1 MLALPSGVHRASCS
15 RGGFHNR
22 VWVSIQGQCQIALSR
37 PAQLDESCHGRS
49 LAMAH
54 VLSLVCSLRVV
65 KPPSQDTSAA
75 VDRDSLLRSANR
87 RRQWAADVPCAQ
99 SRHRPVGLADGK
111 VRQLASGGTH
121 EEWPR
126 VSVAKGIKELCMHS
140 IAQSLQLTHH
150 RLTHH
155 LMNRHRSHSHHHQR
169 RFASAQMPA
178 VTLFRFVKSLSSD
191 CSKQARSHE

>member
-1 MLALPSGVHRASCS
+1 MQKNIGVCCYSGRQIDLRISAPKAGKARLTFQVGSIASFGVRRASCS

-22 VWVSIQGQCQIALSR
+22 VWVSIQAQCQIALSR

-111 VRQLASGGTH
+111 VRQLRLPVASGGTH
-121 EEWPR
+121 
-126 VSVAKGIKELCMHS
+126 
-140 IAQSLQLTHH
+140 
-150 RLTHH
+150 
-155 LMNRHRSHSHHHQR
+155 
-169 RFASAQMPA
+169 
-178 VTLFRFVKSLSSD
+178 
-191 CSKQARSHE
+191 

>member
-1 MLALPSGVHRASCS
+1 MQKNIRVCCYTGRQIDLRFSRRNAGKARLTFQVRVGSIQVASFGVRRASCS

-22 VWVSIQGQCQIALSR
+22 VWVSIQAQCQIALSR

-111 VRQLASGGTH
+111 VRQLPVASGGTH
-121 EEWPR
+121 
-126 VSVAKGIKELCMHS
+126 
-140 IAQSLQLTHH
+140 
-150 RLTHH
+150 
-155 LMNRHRSHSHHHQR
+155 
-169 RFASAQMPA
+169 
-178 VTLFRFVKSLSSD
+178 
-191 CSKQARSHE
+191 

>member
-1 MLALPSGVHRASCS
+1 MQMNIGVCCYTGRQIDLRISAPKAGKARLTFQVGSIPVASFGVRRASCS

-22 VWVSIQGQCQIALSR
+22 VWVSIQAQCQIALSR

-111 VRQLASGGTH
+111 VRQLRLPVASGGTH
-121 EEWPR
+121 
-126 VSVAKGIKELCMHS
+126 
-140 IAQSLQLTHH
+140 
-150 RLTHH
+150 
-155 LMNRHRSHSHHHQR
+155 
-169 RFASAQMPA
+169 
-178 VTLFRFVKSLSSD
+178 
-191 CSKQARSHE
+191 

>member
-1 MLALPSGVHRASCS
+1 MQKNIGVCCYSGRQIDLRISAPKAGKARLTFQVGSIASFGVRRASCS

-22 VWVSIQGQCQIALSR
+22 VWVSIQAQCQIALSR

-87 RRQWAADVPCAQ
+87 RRQWAADVRCA
-99 SRHRPVGLADGK
+99 RCRYLPVGPGRRDGPAAG
-111 VRQLASGGTH
+111 LGYS
-121 EEWPR
+121 EW
-126 VSVAKGIKELCMHS
+126 
-140 IAQSLQLTHH
+140 
-150 RLTHH
+150 
-155 LMNRHRSHSHHHQR
+155 
-169 RFASAQMPA
+169 
-178 VTLFRFVKSLSSD
+178 
-191 CSKQARSHE
+191 